1 MAFGKF
7 IIMMFAVI
15 GLIDGSILAL
25 VFRKRRFYLWS
36 LGGAIAGAIPAWYFN
51 WYGLAYD
58 SYGFWSLY
66 LAYLLDGIMVACLII
81 PIPAFILGI
90 LSFIPGL
97 RYFISN
103 LGKGL
108 IAIALVIGVYGCVMG
123 NSREVV
129 EYHDIYVKDLPAA
142 FDGYKVAQ
150 ETDTHIGAYFR
161 YTDMPAELLR
171 AKNEGADVLFFTG
184 DLIDDVRYMPQ
195 VAEDFTKAEKYFPD
209 GIFYIWGNH
218 EYYRNQPLIEEDLK
232 NTPVKMLVNNH
243 TYIEKDGQR
252 LYVAGVDFPFARGTQ
267 KEIEEKKWAD
277 EAFAGIPRG
286 APVIFLAHHSD
297 FIDQGFKHGA
307 FLTLTGHTHGT
318 QFGLFGKPIITPF
331 KYTRGMYSDGNHY
344 GYVARGD
351 ASWFP
356 FRFSCP
362 RELTIFTLHRA

>member
-129 EYHDIYVKDLPAA
+129 EYHDIYVKDLPTTYGTCRRSLRISRKQRSTSRTA
-142 FDGYKVAQ
+142 FS
-150 ETDTHIGAYFR
+150 TSGAI
-161 YTDMPAELLR
+161 MSI
-171 AKNEGADVLFFTG
+171 TG
-184 DLIDDVRYMPQ
+184 ISRS
-195 VAEDFTKAEKYFPD
+195 
-209 GIFYIWGNH
+209 
-218 EYYRNQPLIEEDLK
+218 LK
-232 NTPVKMLVNNH
+232 RT
-243 TYIEKDGQR
+243 
-252 LYVAGVDFPFARGTQ
+252 
-267 KEIEEKKWAD
+267 
-277 EAFAGIPRG
+277 
-286 APVIFLAHHSD
+286 
-297 FIDQGFKHGA
+297 
-307 FLTLTGHTHGT
+307 
-318 QFGLFGKPIITPF
+318 
-331 KYTRGMYSDGNHY
+331 
-344 GYVARGD
+344 
-351 ASWFP
+351 
-356 FRFSCP
+356 
-362 RELTIFTLHRA
+362 

>member
-297 FIDQGFKHGA
+297 FIDQGFKHH
-307 FLTLTGHTHGT
+307 LSTVL
-318 QFGLFGKPIITPF
+318 
-331 KYTRGMYSDGNHY
+331 
-344 GYVARGD
+344 
-351 ASWFP
+351 
-356 FRFSCP
+356 C
-362 RELTIFTLHRA
+362 

>member
-243 TYIEKDGQR
+243 TYIERTDKDSTSQASTSR
-252 LYVAGVDFPFARGTQ
+252 LPEARR
-267 KEIEEKKWAD
+267 KEIEEEKWAD

-331 KYTRGMYSDGNHY
+331 KYTRGMSQRRYSLRLRRKRRRPAGS
-344 GYVARGD
+344 V
-351 ASWFP
+351 SLQL
-356 FRFSCP
+356 P

>member
-123 NSREVV
+123 TAAKSSSIMTSTSRIFRRRLMGTRS
-129 EYHDIYVKDLPAA
+129 HRKRIRTSALTSAIRICRLSSS
-142 FDGYKVAQ
+142 AQ
-150 ETDTHIGAYFR
+150 R
-161 YTDMPAELLR
+161 M
-171 AKNEGADVLFFTG
+171 
-184 DLIDDVRYMPQ
+184 
-195 VAEDFTKAEKYFPD
+195 
-209 GIFYIWGNH
+209 
-218 EYYRNQPLIEEDLK
+218 
-232 NTPVKMLVNNH
+232 
-243 TYIEKDGQR
+243 
-252 LYVAGVDFPFARGTQ
+252 
-267 KEIEEKKWAD
+267 KERTS
-277 EAFAGIPRG
+277 F
-286 APVIFLAHHSD
+286 
-297 FIDQGFKHGA
+297 
-307 FLTLTGHTHGT
+307 
-318 QFGLFGKPIITPF
+318 
-331 KYTRGMYSDGNHY
+331 
-344 GYVARGD
+344 
-351 ASWFP
+351 
-356 FRFSCP
+356 
-362 RELTIFTLHRA
+362 LHRGPHRRRTVHAAGR

>member
-218 EYYRNQPLIEEDLK
+218 EYYRNQPLIED
-232 NTPVKMLVNNH
+232 
-243 TYIEKDGQR
+243 
-252 LYVAGVDFPFARGTQ
+252 AG
-267 KEIEEKKWAD
+267 E
-277 EAFAGIPRG
+277 
-286 APVIFLAHHSD
+286 
-297 FIDQGFKHGA
+297 
-307 FLTLTGHTHGT
+307 
-318 QFGLFGKPIITPF
+318 
-331 KYTRGMYSDGNHY
+331 
-344 GYVARGD
+344 
-351 ASWFP
+351 
-356 FRFSCP
+356 
-362 RELTIFTLHRA
+362 

>member
-1 MAFGKF
+1 
-7 IIMMFAVI
+7 
-15 GLIDGSILAL
+15 
-25 VFRKRRFYLWS
+25 
-36 LGGAIAGAIPAWYFN
+36 
-51 WYGLAYD
+51 
-58 SYGFWSLY
+58 
-66 LAYLLDGIMVACLII
+66 
-81 PIPAFILGI
+81 
-90 LSFIPGL
+90 
-97 RYFISN
+97 
-103 LGKGL
+103 
-108 IAIALVIGVYGCVMG
+108 
-123 NSREVV
+123 
-129 EYHDIYVKDLPAA
+129 
-142 FDGYKVAQ
+142 
-150 ETDTHIGAYFR
+150 
-161 YTDMPAELLR
+161 MPAELLR

-267 KEIEEKKWAD
+267 KEIEEEKWAD

-331 KYTRGMYSDGNHY
+331 KYTRGMYSDGTHY

>member
-25 VFRKRRFYLWS
+25 VFRKRRFYFMVRWEALSQARS
-36 LGGAIAGAIPAWYFN
+36 LPGTSTGM
-51 WYGLAYD
+51 GLPMT

-123 NSREVV
+123 NSAKSSSIMTSTSRIFRRRLMGTRS
-129 EYHDIYVKDLPAA
+129 HRKRIRTSALTSAIRICRLSSS
-142 FDGYKVAQ
+142 AQ
-150 ETDTHIGAYFR
+150 RMKERTSFSSPGTF
-161 YTDMPAELLR
+161 
-171 AKNEGADVLFFTG
+171 
-184 DLIDDVRYMPQ
+184 IDDVRYMPQ

-267 KEIEEKKWAD
+267 KEIEEEKM
-277 EAFAGIPRG
+277 G
-286 APVIFLAHHSD
+286 
-297 FIDQGFKHGA
+297 
-307 FLTLTGHTHGT
+307 
-318 QFGLFGKPIITPF
+318 
-331 KYTRGMYSDGNHY
+331 
-344 GYVARGD
+344 
-351 ASWFP
+351 
-356 FRFSCP
+356 
-362 RELTIFTLHRA
+362 